1 MSLLRRAFIASAVA
15 ALATLS
21 APAYA
26 NDYPTRPVRILVPF
40 APGGG
45 TDLITRTLADVI
57 AKSWNASVVIE
68 NKPGGGTTIA
78 TQAAIAAAPD
88 GYTLL
93 AAANSLIVSPMLMP
107 TKPYVWDRDL
117 VPVSLFALS
126 PHILVVHPSVP
137 ARTLPEFIAWVKAQN
152 GKATFASFGSGSSNH
167 LGFEMLKRELGVDIV
182 HVPYKGSAPA
192 MNDLVAGHVHAML
205 GDLQNVSEQMQGG
218 TLRPIAVANEK
229 RLASLPD
236 LPTLD
241 ELGVKGFTSKSWFG
255 ALAKSGTPPE
265 IVTKWSNAFA
275 EALKRPEVQQRIGAL
290 GIELI
295 GSSPEETRAF
305 MTREAARME
314 DAIKQAGVKAE

>member
-1 MSLLRRAFIASAVA
+1 MPIHRRALIASAF
-15 ALATLS
+15 ALLA
-21 APAYA
+21 APAFA

-78 TQAAIAAAPD
+78 TQAAIAAAAD

-93 AAANSLIVSPMLMP
+93 AAANSMIVSPMLMP
-107 TKPYVWDRDL
+107 VKPYVWDRDL

-137 ARTLPEFIAWVKAQN
+137 ARTLPEFIAWTKTQG
-152 GKATFASFGSGSSNH
+152 GKATFASFGNGSSNH
-167 LGFEMLKRELGVDIV
+167 LGFEMLKREFGIEIN
-182 HVPYKGSAPA
+182 HIPYKGSAPA
-192 MNDLVAGHVHAML
+192 MNDLVAGHVNAML
-205 GDLQNVSEQMQGG
+205 GDLQNVSEQLQGG
-218 TLRPIAVANEK
+218 TLRAIAVANEK
-229 RLASLPD
+229 RLSSLPD

-241 ELGVKGFTSKSWFG
+241 EHGAKGFTSKSWFG
-255 ALAKSGTPPE
+255 ALAKTGTPPE
-265 IVTKWSNAFA
+265 IVAKWSSAFA
-275 EALKRPEVQQRIGAL
+275 EALKRPDVQQRIGAL

-295 GSSPEETRAF
+295 GASPEEARAF
-305 MTREAARME
+305 MTREATRME
-314 DAIKQAGVKAE
+314 DAIKQAGVKSAD

>member
-1 MSLLRRAFIASAVA
+1 MPIHRRELIASAL
-15 ALATLS
+15 ALLT
-21 APAYA
+21 APAFA

-93 AAANSLIVSPMLMP
+93 AAANSMIVSPMLMP
-107 TKPYVWDRDL
+107 VKPYVWDRDL

-137 ARTLPEFIAWVKAQN
+137 ARTLPEFIAWTKAQG
-152 GKATFASFGSGSSNH
+152 GKATFASFGNGSSNH
-167 LGFEMLKRELGVDIV
+167 LGFEMLKRELGIDIT
-182 HVPYKGSAPA
+182 HIPYKGSAPA
-192 MNDLVAGHVHAML
+192 MNDLVAGHVNAML
-205 GDLQNVSEQMQGG
+205 GDLQNVSEQLQGG
-218 TLRPIAVANEK
+218 TLRAIAVANEK
-229 RLASLPD
+229 RITSLPD

-255 ALAKSGTPPE
+255 ALAKTGTPPE
-265 IVTKWSNAFA
+265 IVAKWSSAFA
-275 EALKRPEVQQRIGAL
+275 EALKRPDVQQRIGAL

-295 GSSPEETRAF
+295 GASPEETSAF

-314 DAIKQAGVKAE
+314 DAIKQAGVKSAD